1 MIFHFAISQRHIS
14 EFYNLIFM
22 HHFLINVNRLLS
34 ESSIMTE
41 SNPAKLSNASSEY
54 TLLVTSKIY
63 WIYWI
68 IVNEKPWIPLL
79 ALSLLSLMT
88 SSMKDCC
95 LNRRD
100 VYPGH
105 WMLLILHT
113 NPAHWKD
120 PVHLLVN
127 HLSMLSHS
135 RSIDRGNQYYFPI
148 SSNLQVS

>member
-1 MIFHFAISQRHIS
+1 MIFRFAISQCHIY
-14 EFYNLIFM
+14 EFYNLTFM
-22 HHFLINVNRLLS
+22 YHFLINVNLLLS
-34 ESSIMTE
+34 ESSMMTE
-41 SNPAKLSNASSEY
+41 SNPAKLSYVSSEK
-54 TLLVTSKIY
+54 TLLVTSKIC

-68 IVNEKPWIPLL
+68 IVNEKDWVP
-79 ALSLLSLMT
+79 LSLLSLMT

-113 NPAHWKD
+113 NPAHKKD

-148 SSNLQVS
+148 SSNSQVS